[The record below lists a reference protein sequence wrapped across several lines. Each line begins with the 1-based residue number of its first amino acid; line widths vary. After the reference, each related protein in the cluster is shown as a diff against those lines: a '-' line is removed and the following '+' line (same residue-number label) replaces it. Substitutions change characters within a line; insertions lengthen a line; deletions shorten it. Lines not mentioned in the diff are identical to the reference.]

1 MQKGDDFIHLLFF
14 LCRKILFLFQIIVME
29 AKELVVKILRP
40 FISKYLI
47 ALVAF
52 VVWIVFFDDNN
63 LRQHQKNL
71 QELAQLE
78 EQVAFYKQKIEAD
91 KRKLYEL
98 QTNDENLEKF
108 AREQFFM
115 KKADEDIYV
124 IVEEN

>member
-1 MQKGDDFIHLLFF
+1 M
-14 LCRKILFLFQIIVME
+14 FQIIVME

-124 IVEEN
+124 IVEEK

>member
-1 MQKGDDFIHLLFF
+1 M
-14 LCRKILFLFQIIVME
+14 FQIMTMK

-78 EQVAFYKQKIEAD
+78 EQVAFFKQKIEAD

-124 IVEEN
+124 IVEEK

>member
-1 MQKGDDFIHLLFF
+1 MKT
-14 LCRKILFLFQIIVME
+14 
-29 AKELVVKILRP
+29 KELVVRILSSI
-40 FISKYLI
+40 ISKYLI
-47 ALVAF
+47 ALLAF

-78 EQVAFYKQKIEAD
+78 EQVAFYKHKIDAD

-98 QTNDENLEKF
+98 QTNDVNLEKF

-115 KKADEDIYV
+115 KKADEDIFV

>member
-1 MQKGDDFIHLLFF
+1 MK
-14 LCRKILFLFQIIVME
+14 
-29 AKELVVKILRP
+29 AKELAVAILKP

-63 LRQHQKNL
+63 IRQHQENL
-71 QELAQLE
+71 KELALLQ
-78 EQVAFYKQKIEAD
+78 EQVAFYKHKIVAD
-91 KRKLYEL
+91 KRKLFEL

-115 KKADEDIYV
+115 KKANEEIYV
-124 IVEEN
+124 IVEEE

>member
-1 MQKGDDFIHLLFF
+1 MK
-14 LCRKILFLFQIIVME
+14 
-29 AKELVVKILRP
+29 AKELAVKILSP
-40 FISKYLI
+40 FFSKYLI
-47 ALVAF
+47 AFVAF
-52 VVWIVFFDDNN
+52 VVWIIFFDNNN

-71 QELAQLE
+71 KELAQLE
-78 EQVAFYKQKIEAD
+78 DQVDFYKHKIEAD

>member
-1 MQKGDDFIHLLFF
+1 
-14 LCRKILFLFQIIVME
+14 LFQIISMKV
-29 AKELVVKILRP
+29 KELLLKILSIS
-40 FISKYLI
+40 FSKYLI
-47 ALVAF
+47 ALLAF

-71 QELAQLE
+71 DELAQLE
-78 EQVAFYKQKIEAD
+78 EQVAFYKQKIDAD

-115 KKADEDIYV
+115 KKADEDIFV
-124 IVEEN
+124 IVEEK

>member
-1 MQKGDDFIHLLFF
+1 MK
-14 LCRKILFLFQIIVME
+14 
-29 AKELVVKILRP
+29 AKELFLKILNS
-40 FISKYLI
+40 ITNKYLI
-47 ALVAF
+47 AIVAF
-52 VVWIVFFDDNN
+52 VVWIMFFDDNN

-71 QELAQLE
+71 KELALLE
-78 EQVAFYKQKIEAD
+78 EQVNFYKHKIETD
-91 KRKLYEL
+91 KRKLIEL